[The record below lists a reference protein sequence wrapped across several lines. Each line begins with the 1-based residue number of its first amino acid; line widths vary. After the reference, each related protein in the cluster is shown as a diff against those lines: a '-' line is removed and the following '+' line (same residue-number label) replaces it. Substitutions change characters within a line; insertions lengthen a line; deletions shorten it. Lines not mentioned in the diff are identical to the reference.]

1 MKKISL
7 LMIIFVFFLGC
18 ATVTPERIPEGK
30 TEADWQFDNKCCI
43 VKSGKV
49 DGYILNDPVDLVLNI
64 ERDKAYK
71 ACLRELGWIK

>member
-7 LMIIFVFFLGC
+7 LIITFVLFTGC
-18 ATVTPERIPEGK
+18 ALSPERIPNGK
-30 TEADWQFDNKCCI
+30 TEADWQFDNKGCV

-49 DGYILNDPVDLVLNI
+49 DGYILNNPVDLILNI

-71 ACLRELGWIK
+71 ACLKELGWIN